1 MARSQNGWTAPPPSL
16 ANLSWITGK
25 VRSGDV
31 YTVFNYLCERFNAEV
46 EKINR
51 AWSWGYAYRDI
62 RGSTTLSNHASGTAV
77 DLNSPAHPLGPSG
90 TFSAK
95 QTAAIQEILR
105 DLEGKV
111 RWGGNYRTDRKDE
124 MHFGI
129 HTDAAGLRPLAAKI
143 KAGQMPGQAAAWK
156 PSPSAI
162 SDLGIIQTQFRIAQG
177 LAVGPIIRYH
187 GTGNIQ
193 IALNK
198 KYGAGLVVDG
208 YVGKRT
214 VAAWKTHEL
223 RVGGTGRAATPDA
236 LSLSRIGLGRNFKE

>member
-1 MARSQNGWTAPPPSL
+1 MAVSQNGWPAPPPSL
-16 ANLSWITGK
+16 ATFPWITGK

-31 YTVFNYLCERFNAEV
+31 YTVFNYLATRFNSEV
-46 EKINR
+46 ERINKG
-51 AWSWGYAYRDI
+51 WSWGYDPRPI

-77 DLNSPAHPLGPSG
+77 DFNAPAHGLGLSG

-95 QTAAIQEILR
+95 QTAAIQQILR
-105 DLEGKV
+105 DLDGKV
-111 RWGGNYRTDRKDE
+111 RWGGNFKGRKDE

-129 HTDAAGLRPLAAKI
+129 YTDAAGLRPLAAKI
-143 KAGQMPGQAAAWK
+143 KAGEMPGQAPDWV

-162 SDLGIIQTQFRIAQG
+162 SDLPIIQKQFRIAQG
-177 LAVGPIIRYH
+177 LEPGIIRRYH

-198 KYGAGLVVDG
+198 KYGAGLTVDG
-208 YVGKRT
+208 YVGRQT

>member
-1 MARSQNGWTAPPPSL
+1 MAVSQNGWPAPPAHLEP
-16 ANLSWITGK
+16 LSWITGK
-25 VRSGDV
+25 VAAGDV
-31 YTVFNYLCERFNAEV
+31 YTVFGYLCARFDSEV
-46 EKINR
+46 EKINK
-51 AWSWGYAYRDI
+51 AWSWGYNFRPI
-62 RGSTTLSNHASGTAV
+62 IGSTTLSNHASGSAI
-77 DLNSPAHPLGPSG
+77 DLNAPKHVLGASG

-95 QTAAIQEILR
+95 QTAAIQQILR
-105 DLEGKV
+105 DLEGTV
-111 RWGGNYRTDRKDE
+111 RWGGNYKGRKDE

-129 HTDAAGLRPLAAKI
+129 ITNATTLRGIAQRI
-143 KAGQMPGQAAAWK
+143 KANKLPGQVPAWT

-162 SDLGIIQTQFRIAQG
+162 SDLPIIQRQFRIAQG
-177 LAVGPIIRYH
+177 LETGIIRRFH
-187 GTGNIQ
+187 GVGNIQ

-236 LSLSRIGLGRNFKE
+236 LSLSRIGLGRNFKG